1 MLALDRQEFFLGVA
15 GKGSALHPG
24 RMTASALTDAGH
36 GDKAQEIHI
45 RLEECVAA
53 STQDGDMMAR
63 EESIDS
69 SDSDEGLPT
78 RVGKGSKQRPGS
90 SASGFYSDM

>member
-1 MLALDRQEFFLGVA
+1 MEYLHEAFDAL
-15 GKGSALHPG
+15 
-24 RMTASALTDAGH
+24 RMTYEAITHIAPHTPGKYGEEQ
-36 GDKAQEIHI
+36 GD
-45 RLEECVAA
+45 EECVAA